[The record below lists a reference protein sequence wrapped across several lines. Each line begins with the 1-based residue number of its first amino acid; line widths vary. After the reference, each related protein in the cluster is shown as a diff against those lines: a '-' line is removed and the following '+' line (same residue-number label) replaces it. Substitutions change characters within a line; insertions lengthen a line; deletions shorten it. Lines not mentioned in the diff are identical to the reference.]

1 MFRTVDAYFEPIDIF
16 QKIGERKSELSDQDL
31 GFICGLI
38 KEKRPEKIVEL
49 GVSAGGT
56 SCVIMNCL
64 EKLGIDSKV
73 FSVDVSYT
81 YHYDTSKRCGFQ
93 IDDAAKYLHHMEN
106 HVLMLGKSIAQVI
119 EKIGHNIDMLILD
132 TIHYLPGELLD
143 FLICLPYL
151 SKDAVII
158 LDDLIFAHTGENT
171 NAIAT
176 KVLFD
181 LLVGEK
187 VFPSGDGAC
196 PKMGGVLLNEDT
208 RKYRSNYF
216 SGLLMPWWYPLGPDD
231 METYRGVLERHY
243 EKGEMEFFDE
253 AVRINTE
260 TLQKKENVKTKLQ
273 NLLQICEGEKEVV
286 VYGVGQRG
294 LALGR
299 FLRERTGKAVSHVI
313 SDNRNKEDFTESNAV
328 IYHLSEIAEQK
339 DKYQILVAAAGSE
352 IRENL
357 MKQNIG
363 YIDVPNYVF
372 PFIKEYERLLH

>member
-1 MFRTVDAYFEPIDIF
+1 
-16 QKIGERKSELSDQDL
+16 
-31 GFICGLI
+31 
-38 KEKRPEKIVEL
+38 
-49 GVSAGGT
+49 
-56 SCVIMNCL
+56 
-64 EKLGIDSKV
+64 
-73 FSVDVSYT
+73 
-81 YHYDTSKRCGFQ
+81 
-93 IDDAAKYLHHMEN
+93 
-106 HVLMLGKSIAQVI
+106 
-119 EKIGHNIDMLILD
+119 
-132 TIHYLPGELLD
+132 
-143 FLICLPYL
+143 
-151 SKDAVII
+151 
-158 LDDLIFAHTGENT
+158 
-171 NAIAT
+171 
-176 KVLFD
+176 
-181 LLVGEK
+181 
-187 VFPSGDGAC
+187 
-196 PKMGGVLLNEDT
+196 
-208 RKYRSNYF
+208 
-216 SGLLMPWWYPLGPDD
+216 MPWWYPLGPDD

-273 NLLQICEGEKEVV
+273 NLLQICEGEKEAV

-299 FLRERTGKAVSHVI
+299 FLRERTGKAVSYVI